1 MPLRIEVFPGTGE
14 PIYAQIKAQ
23 IRRAVAAGGLR
34 EGDQLPSVRALAE
47 QLTVNPNTVARAY
60 NEMVVEG
67 ILESQPGRGI
77 FVAPRRQ
84 IFSLEERQRR
94 LDEAIRRFLDE
105 TAFLDIPPAQIFQRM
120 EELAPPSPP
129 HRKKPP
135 EKP

>member
-1 MPLRIEVFPGTGE
+1 MALRIEIYSGTGE
-14 PIYAQIKAQ
+14 PIYVQIETQ
-23 IRRAVAAGGLR
+23 VRRAVASGRLR
-34 EGDQLPSVRALAE
+34 EGEQLPSVRALAE

-60 NEMVVEG
+60 NEMVSEG

-77 FVAPRRQ
+77 FVARRRQ

-105 TAFLDIPPAQIFQRM
+105 TAFLDIPHAQILKR
-120 EELAPPSPP
+120 LAALSTGNPPNP
-129 HRKKPP
+129 KKS